1 MFAFNRKHT
10 VADLG
15 RCRAGDNQHLNM
27 LADWFAQHIVRN
39 VLVVAARN
47 QDDLLLEGFK
57 TGNRARRAGSNRV
70 VIVLDAVL
78 LAHKLNAVLNTTKR
92 GRDRTDIIIRCVAL
106 YHRRRHHHVIN
117 VVCTGNANIRRR
129 HQLAPCA
136 ALRDIDHIVLEE
148 HAIGELLLF
157 ACAKQVARS
166 VQRPCHLVI
175 EIEDKTVIFTLIA
188 IDRSFGLHI
197 LVKILVVI
205 QMVWRK
211 VGNRRNMG
219 RMLHAHQLE

>member
-1 MFAFNRKHT
+1 MLALHRKHT

-15 RCRAGDNQHLNM
+15 RGRAGQDERLDVRADR
-27 LADWFAQHIVRN
+27 LAEHIVGD
-39 VLVVAARN
+39 VLVVAARD

-117 VVCTGNANIRRR
+117 VVCTGNANIRCR
-129 HQLAPCA
+129 HQLAPRA

-148 HAIGELLLF
+148 HTVGELLLF
-157 ACAKQVARS
+157 ACAEQVARS
-166 VQRPCHLVI
+166 VQRPCHLVVK
-175 EIEDKTVIFTLIA
+175 IEDKTVIFALIA
-188 IDRSFGLHI
+188 IDRGFGLHI

-219 RMLHAHQLE
+219 RMPHAHQLE